1 MDHATTKPPAI
12 LQVMSHNEL
21 GGVKVL
27 AAMVG
32 DGLVQRGCAVDTV
45 FLSAGTG
52 TKDTIRN
59 LADIMQRIRSGQ
71 YPIIFG
77 YHAAAS
83 LYSTLLG
90 FLFRTP
96 ARIVHQTAPPED
108 VRPHWRVLDKAFG
121 ALGIYTHIIS
131 NSDATT
137 ATFATWPGSYRD
149 RIKLIYH
156 GVSDLP
162 EAPARNWRQELGIPA
177 DAFVIVT
184 TGRLT
189 DQKNQ
194 DVVVRALPKLP
205 NVRFVVA
212 GEGENRAR
220 LTALARDLKV
230 EDRLHLIGALP
241 RAELRGLLLTA
252 DVFAFPS
259 AWETFGLSG
268 VEAAMLG
275 MPIVAADLPVLREVL
290 DVLPAHP
297 DERKAVLFHPIH
309 DDAAFAAC
317 IAQFRDKPRRKDDLQ
332 AFAAAHRDRY
342 GYERMIDDY
351 VRLIDGLSLPRSGTV
366 R

>member
-1 MDHATTKPPAI
+1 MGRVSANRPAI
-12 LQVMSHNEL
+12 LQVMSHNQL
-21 GGVKVL
+21 GGVKIL

-32 DGLVQRGCAVDTV
+32 DGLIQRGYEVDTV
-45 FLSAGTG
+45 FLSSGTG
-52 TKDTIRN
+52 AKDTFRN
-59 LADIMQRIRSGQ
+59 LADIMQRIRSGR

-83 LYSTLLG
+83 LFSTLLG

-108 VRPHWRVLDKAFG
+108 VRPHWRALDKAFG
-121 ALGIYTHIIS
+121 AAGIYTHIIS
-131 NSDATT
+131 NSDATS
-137 ATFATWPGSYRD
+137 ATFATWPAAYRD

-162 EAPARNWRQELGIPA
+162 EATARNWRQQLGIPA
-177 DAFVIVT
+177 DDFVLVT

-194 DVVVRALPKLP
+194 DVVVRALPRLP
-205 NVRFVVA
+205 NVQFVVA

-220 LTALARDLKV
+220 LVALAKDLGV
-230 EDRLHLIGALP
+230 TDRLHLIGALP
-241 RAELRGLLLTA
+241 RAELRGLLLSA
-252 DVFAFPS
+252 DVFVFPS

-290 DVLPAHP
+290 DVLPQLP
-297 DERKAVLFHPIH
+297 EQRKSVLFHPIH
-309 DDAAFAAC
+309 DEAALAAC
-317 IAQFRDKPRRKDDLQ
+317 VAQFRDNPRSKGDLQ
-332 AFAAAHRDRY
+332 AFLEAHHHRY
-342 GYERMIDDY
+342 GYARMIDDY
-351 VRLIDGLSLPRSGTV
+351 VSLIGELGYR